1 MNATQTNA
9 PTLFNGLDPQAV
21 QGLVDS
27 VAADASNGQTH
38 WNVLTRWQGGARTQA
53 TIKQVTIGGEELER
67 PWVINADEPNEL
79 GGTNTQPNP
88 QELLLAGLNAC
99 MTVGYAA
106 VATLMGIEI
115 ESLEIETRGDIDL
128 RGFLALDP
136 DVKPGYD
143 SLQYTVRIKSN
154 GSDEQ
159 VQQLHET
166 VQKTSPNYFNIS
178 QPIQLD
184 ADLMIE

>member
-1 MNATQTNA
+1 MTATHT
-9 PTLFNGLDPQAV
+9 PTLINGLDPQAV
-21 QGLVDS
+21 QALIDGV
-27 VAADASNGQTH
+27 VADPANGQTH
-38 WNVLTRWQGGARTQA
+38 WNVLTRWEGGARTQA
-53 TIKQVTIGGEELER
+53 SVKQVTIGGETLER
-67 PWVINADEPNEL
+67 PWIIKSDEPNEL

-115 ESLEIETRGDIDL
+115 ESLEIETKGDIDL
-128 RGFLALDP
+128 RGFLGLEEN
-136 DVKPGYD
+136 VKPGYD

-154 GSDEQ
+154 GTDEQ
-159 VQQLHET
+159 VRQLHET

-178 QPIQLD
+178 QPVRLD
-184 ADLMIE
+184 AELICS